1 MQPGNHVADSGVDGP
16 GLHHNAQKTAHHQD
30 EHADIHCVIK
40 ASEGGLQC
48 RTDALRRGGDG
59 VIAAGDGDTVG
70 VVIAACRDEPCGQ
83 CHQKNHAVGIRNLRC
98 SMGTLP
104 PYGLTYAPMVATI
117 TALME
122 CIRFSASSKTTL

>member
-1 MQPGNHVADSGVDGP
+1 MNHVDS
-16 GLHHNAQKTAHHQD
+16 AT
-30 EHADIHCVIK
+30 
-40 ASEGGLQC
+40 
-48 RTDALRRGGDG
+48 RRIRQNRI
-59 VIAAGDGDTVG
+59 VY
-70 VVIAACRDEPCGQ
+70 
-83 CHQKNHAVGIRNLRC
+83 AVGIRNLRC